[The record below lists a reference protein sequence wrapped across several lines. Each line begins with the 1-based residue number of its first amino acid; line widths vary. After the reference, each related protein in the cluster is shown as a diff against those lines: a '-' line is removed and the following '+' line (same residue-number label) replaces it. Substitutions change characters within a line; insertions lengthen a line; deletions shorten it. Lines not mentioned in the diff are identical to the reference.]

1 MTMTD
6 GYTFNRVKFTKDEET
21 CILRLLYQ
29 ARDCEHSNVDDEW
42 KPLCNDLITKYY
54 NSNIKEAQEFQTL

>member
-1 MTMTD
+1 MTD
-6 GYTFNRVKFTKDEET
+6 GYTFNRVKFTKNEET

-29 ARDCEHSNVDDEW
+29 VRDCGHFTIDEEW

>member
-1 MTMTD
+1 MTD

-21 CILRLLYQ
+21 CLLRLLYQ
-29 ARDCEHSNVDDEW
+29 ARDCEHSNVGEEW

-54 NSNIKEAQEFQTL
+54 NSNIKEAQPWQTL

>member
-1 MTMTD
+1 MTD
-6 GYTFNRVKFTKDEET
+6 GYTFTRVKFTKDEET

-29 ARDCEHSNVDDEW
+29 ARDCEHSNVDEEW

-54 NSNIKEAQEFQTL
+54 NSAIVEAQDWQTL